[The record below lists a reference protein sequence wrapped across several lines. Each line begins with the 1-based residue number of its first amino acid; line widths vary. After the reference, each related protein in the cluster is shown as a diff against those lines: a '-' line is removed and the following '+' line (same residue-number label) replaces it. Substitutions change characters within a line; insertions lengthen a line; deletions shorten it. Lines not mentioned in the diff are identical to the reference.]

1 MKNIW
6 PRHVT
11 HQMHRHRPIPAHLA
25 TNRRY
30 FVPFGYFFFML
41 KYRKNTLGREGKI
54 HNFPIDVSRFSSI
67 RRDMKWILLR
77 LLCQHKASTK
87 LFSFPPPPLWI
98 CMIPWK
104 SNLNLFQRHTKA
116 TRRRKIVILK
126 GFPSQRG
133 KTKDFS
139 GEGKGNYMQRRGVG
153 GGGWDGKFVEPER
166 ANRRM
171 LHDGDSCLIVVFWLF
186 LHLAIIASKSC
197 WLIAF

>member
-1 MKNIW
+1 MIIIVINIFFKKTRRFSIAIPKAGLYLENIW
-6 PRHVT
+6 PRHDSSIAPS
-11 HQMHRHRPIPAHLA
+11 PIHPGSLSNKVKIS
-25 TNRRY
+25 TWFLSDISFSSQKY
-30 FVPFGYFFFML
+30 FGE
-41 KYRKNTLGREGKI
+41 RIEI
-54 HNFPIDVSRFSSI
+54 HNFPHRRVPVFSF
-67 RRDMKWILLR
+67 RRETKWILLR

-87 LFSFPPPPLWI
+87 LFSFPPSPLWI

-133 KTKDFS
+133 KAKDFS

-153 GGGWDGKFVEPER
+153 GGDIKFVEPER

-171 LHDGDSCLIVVFWLF
+171 LYMMETHVW
-186 LHLAIIASKSC
+186 
-197 WLIAF
+197 